1 MCRNLTKS
9 AFLSIFRSAG
19 YSTES
24 VFLGGHSLGGV
35 VLESYVSSHAK
46 DNMMGLVLFGSFLP
60 DTSSSNNSFPIPV
73 LCAMGTLDGGG
84 LSYAFR

>member
-1 MCRNLTKS
+1 M
-9 AFLSIFRSAG
+9 FLCIECFRSIG

-24 VFLGGHSLGGV
+24 VFLAGHSLGGV
-35 VLESYVSSHAK
+35 VLESYVSNHTK
-46 DNMMGLVLFGSFLP
+46 DNMMGLILFGSFLP
-60 DTSSSNNSFPIPV
+60 DTSTSDNTFPIPV